1 MNEIKGCSF
10 FRCNINVLPEMPLM
24 PAGMV
29 RGAYLTGPELAF
41 VRRHRL
47 GLVEILD
54 GVLVIQPEPP
64 AEAQ

>member
-1 MNEIKGCSF
+1 MSAITGRSF
-10 FRCNINVLPEMPLM
+10 FRCNIYASPEMPFM
-24 PAGMV
+24 PTGMV
-29 RGAYLTGPELAF
+29 RGAYLTGRELAF

-47 GLVEILD
+47 GLVEIVD